1 MFAILHSL
9 GMFVADLFK
18 SRCRLEA
25 ENLFLALFAKGDRHA
40 RRDVLTYA
48 GMLGIDLL
56 AGHRQTIEEAL
67 AADHQAILDAYVAR
81 QRQGQASAIR
91 RSPVFASPELLD
103 DDSTGQG

>member
-81 QRQGQASAIR
+81 KQRAAPAIR
-91 RSPVFASPELLD
+91 RSPVFAPPELLD
-103 DDSTGQG
+103 DDSTGRG

>member
-1 MFAILHSL
+1 ML
-9 GMFVADLFK
+9 
-18 SRCRLEA
+18 R
-25 ENLFLALFAKGDRHA
+25 
-40 RRDVLTYA
+40 
-48 GMLGIDLL
+48 LGIDLL